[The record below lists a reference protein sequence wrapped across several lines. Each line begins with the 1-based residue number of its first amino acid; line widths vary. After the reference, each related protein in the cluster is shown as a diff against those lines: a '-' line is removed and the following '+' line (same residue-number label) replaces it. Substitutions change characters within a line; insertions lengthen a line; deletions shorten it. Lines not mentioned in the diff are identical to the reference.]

1 MRTEIPWA
9 HLPNAVH
16 IDRILASVK
25 ENPEKW
31 DAARSARSAARD
43 AYTAARS
50 AAYTAARSAARI
62 AAYTAAYTAA
72 RSAVVAWE
80 DAVVA
85 QDAVAALVAWDDCA
99 YMLDMPEDALK
110 VLRAVGSQP
119 AVLLSVAAKVLRAE
133 NI

>member
-1 MRTEIPWA
+1 MTETPWA

-31 DAARSARSAARD
+31 DAERSAACDAAHTAAWNAAWDAARGAAYNAAWDAAQDAARD
-43 AYTAARS
+43 AAR
-50 AAYTAARSAARI
+50 
-62 AAYTAAYTAA
+62 
-72 RSAVVAWE
+72 
-80 DAVVA
+80 
-85 QDAVAALVAWDDCA
+85 DAVAALIAWDDCA

>member
-1 MRTEIPWA
+1 MTAPAWA

-16 IDRILASVK
+16 IDRVIASVK

-31 DAARSARSAARD
+31 SAAHTAARD
-43 AYTAARS
+43 AAWD
-50 AAYTAARSAARI
+50 AAYTAARSAARSAALL
-62 AAYTAAYTAA
+62 AAYTAAWDAAYTVAYT
-72 RSAVVAWE
+72 VAWG
-80 DAVVA
+80 AIV
-85 QDAVAALVAWDDCA
+85 ALVAWDDCA

>member
-1 MRTEIPWA
+1 MTETPWA

-16 IDRILASVK
+16 IDRILGSLEAH
-25 ENPEKW
+25 PEKW
-31 DAARSARSAARD
+31 SEAWSAAHTAADGARSEAWSEAW
-43 AYTAARS
+43 
-50 AAYTAARSAARI
+50 
-62 AAYTAAYTAA
+62 
-72 RSAVVAWE
+72 SAVVAWD

-99 YMLDMPEDALK
+99 YMLDIPEDALK

>member
-1 MRTEIPWA
+1 MTEIPWA

-31 DAARSARSAARD
+31 SAAHTAARSAAH
-43 AYTAARS
+43 T
-50 AAYTAARSAARI
+50 AAYTAARSAAGSAVRS
-62 AAYTAAYTAA
+62 AAYTAA
-72 RSAVVAWE
+72 RDAAWNGARGAVV
-80 DAVVA
+80 
-85 QDAVAALVAWDDCA
+85 ALVAWDDCA

-110 VLRAVGSQP
+110 VLRAVGNQP

>member
-1 MRTEIPWA
+1 MTETPWA

-16 IDRILASVK
+16 IDCVIASL
-25 ENPEKW
+25 EANPEKW
-31 DAARSARSAARD
+31 SKAWSKAWSGAWDA
-43 AYTAARS
+43 AYTAADGARS
-50 AAYTAARSAARI
+50 EAWDAAYTAARSAA
-62 AAYTAAYTAA
+62 A
-72 RSAVVAWE
+72 
-80 DAVVA
+80 A

-110 VLRAVGSQP
+110 VLCAVGSQP

>member
-1 MRTEIPWA
+1 MTAPAWA

-16 IDRILASVK
+16 IDRVIASVK

-31 DAARSARSAARD
+31 SAAH
-43 AYTAARS
+43 TAAHTAAWN
-50 AAYTAARSAARI
+50 AAYTAARSEAWDAARSAARSAART
-62 AAYTAAYTAA
+62 AAYTAAYTVAYT
-72 RSAVVAWE
+72 VAWG
-80 DAVVA
+80 AIV
-85 QDAVAALVAWDDCA
+85 ALVAWDDCA

>member
-16 IDRILASVK
+16 IDRVIASVK
-25 ENPEKW
+25 ESPEKW
-31 DAARSARSAARD
+31 SAARD
-43 AYTAARS
+43 AARDAAWDAACDAAHTAAWNAAWDAARG
-50 AAYTAARSAARI
+50 AAYNAAWDAAQDAARDAAR
-62 AAYTAAYTAA
+62 
-72 RSAVVAWE
+72 
-80 DAVVA
+80 
-85 QDAVAALVAWDDCA
+85 DAVAALIAWDDCA